1 MNHIISIDNIK
12 CAKYGVLN
20 KVNDVTEK
28 IIKHLTEYNC
38 FNLSDLFQLN
48 NQPSSKMYSLTIYL
62 KNGSK
67 INVMHG
73 SRVSL
78 LMDISIEN
86 IINNSVFNIN
96 MDIINQRLQKSTVN
110 NYILSTNARDE
121 KNILEWIIYHLL
133 IGFDKIVIID
143 HKSIIPIINL
153 IQPFEWKHKIH
164 IIRREDEGAV
174 KMLFLNNV
182 IMPYMMLNCNRYFIH
197 LDADEYIYINENNIE
212 TFLNKYNADILTLNW
227 LMFGS
232 NNIEYNNHPNNF
244 LIPTFTKSNDK
255 IDSHF
260 KCFIKINKNK
270 PFTFTSPHT
279 IKYTRQGDT
288 VYTNVMNTKRKYNS
302 PLQIKDDL
310 IITESLEKIPGYINH
325 YYIQSKEDYMN
336 RKVNRNRDDI
346 TTNRTIDEDTLLL
359 YNNITNQNIYNYTTY
374 IDQVLIDIK
383 TFGFIIIRYVKCEE
397 TNKSWIRCYNSIRK
411 FYNNKIIIIDD
422 NSDKNYLS
430 DHPLTNTIIINSEFP
445 KRGEFLPYYYFIK
458 NKFFYRAIVL
468 HDSMEII
475 KYYNFMD
482 INGYKNYTRL
492 FSFSNA
498 AYNIDIEYFKEMC
511 NYINLG
517 NLLYNFHQNNIK
529 SLIGCFGVC
538 YVIDYDFLQHIQNK
552 YNIINLIKFI
562 DNRKK
567 RMNLERFLSCLFE
580 FTRGKSFITNDS
592 LFGDIHRNKE
602 EYIKK
607 YFYGR

>member
-1 MNHIISIDNIK
+1 MNHLISIEHIK
-12 CAKYGVLN
+12 CAKYGILN
-20 KVNDVTEK
+20 KVIDVTDK
-28 IIKHLTEYNC
+28 IKKYLNDNEF
-38 FNLSDLFQLN
+38 FNLSDLFPCN
-48 NQPSSKMYSLTIYL
+48 NPHAEKMYMLIIYL
-62 KNGSK
+62 INGNK

-73 SRVSL
+73 SRVSKEL
-78 LMDISIEN
+78 IVEN
-86 IINNSVFNIN
+86 KIINNNSHIN
-96 MDIINQRLQKSTVN
+96 NLNVEQILQISSIN

-133 IGFDKIVIID
+133 IGFNKIVIID
-143 HKSIIPIINL
+143 HKSTKPIIDL
-153 IQPFEWKHKIH
+153 IQPFEWKNKVH

-174 KMLFLNNV
+174 KMMFLNNI
-182 IMPYMMLNCNRYFIH
+182 IMPYMMINCNKYFIH
-197 LDADEYIYINENNIE
+197 LDADEYIYINEKNIE
-212 TFLNKYNADILTLNW
+212 IFLSKYNADILTLNW

-232 NNIEYNNHPNNF
+232 NNITTNTHANNF
-244 LIPTFTKSNDK
+244 LIPIFTKSNK
-255 IDSHF
+255 NIDSHF
-260 KCFIKINKNK
+260 KCFIKINKNR
-270 PFTFTSPHT
+270 PFIFTSPHT
-279 IKYTRQGDT
+279 IAYTKQSET
-288 VYTNVMNTKRKYNS
+288 LYTNVMNTKRKYHN
-302 PLQIKDDL
+302 PLQIKDELAINQEID
-310 IITESLEKIPGYINH
+310 KIPAYINH
-325 YYIQSKEDYMN
+325 YYVQSKEDYMN

-346 TTNRTIDEDTLLL
+346 NETRTIDNDTLLL
-359 YNNITNQNIYNYTTY
+359 YNDIINKNIYNYTLY
-374 IDQVLIDIK
+374 IEKIINNVK
-383 TFGFIIIRYVKCEE
+383 TFGFIIIRYVKCNE
-397 TNKSWIRCYNSIRK
+397 TNKAWIRCYNSIRH
-411 FYNNKIIIIDD
+411 FYNNKIVIIDD
-422 NSDKNYLS
+422 NSDKQFLVDY
-430 DHPLTNTIIINSEFP
+430 PTTNTIIINSEFP
-445 KRGEFLPYYYFIK
+445 KRGELLPYYYLIK
-458 NKFFYRAIVL
+458 HKFFYRAVIL

-517 NLLYNFHQNNIK
+517 NLLYKYHQTNIN

-538 YVIDYDFLQHIQNK
+538 YVIDTDFLHHIQNK
-552 YNIINLIKFI
+552 YNIINLVKFI